1 MTSQK
6 ESNMSMYMV
15 SYTYNRLSSNKCFED
30 IKEAKEFIKSIILDS
45 FSVDLYSFKNNEAVN
60 LLSHME
66 KIK

>member
-1 MTSQK
+1 
-6 ESNMSMYMV
+6 MV